1 MKKIVFLLILLLL
14 FLILEP
20 IVFIIKFLF
29 NLIIIFPLKAI
40 FWFLGFGINTFFWLI
55 GFIWSLFINFIY
67 VPFNYF
73 LVVLIIMIIG
83 LIYLSKDDSE
93 TKKNFMQA
101 VASFG
106 IVIFLIMMLSGFFA

>member
-1 MKKIVFLLILLLL
+1 MTKKISIFLLVLLLL
-14 FLILEP
+14 LLVEP

-29 NLIIIFPLKAI
+29 NLIIIPVKAI
-40 FWFLGFGINTFFWLI
+40 FAFLGFCINSFFWLI
-55 GFIWSLFINFIY
+55 AFIWSAFINFIY
-67 VPFNYF
+67 MPFNYF
-73 LVVLIIMIIG
+73 LIVLIAMIVG
-83 LIYLSKDDSE
+83 LIFLSKEDSE